1 MKHVNPSRIAVAVMW
16 AVLAGCG
23 TQSKAPEAPPVMDL
37 PAGWSD
43 STVNSARQA
52 WPDSTWWQHFGN
64 DELTQLVQEGQRN
77 NLDIAAAVS
86 RVRQSEIQARI
97 AGAPLVP
104 NIDFGG
110 GLTRQ
115 LPLSSGVAT
124 TSASGLFN
132 ASYEVDFWGKNK
144 ASLSAAEASLRANVY
159 DRETVNLT
167 VTCGIVSNYLQIL
180 SLRDRLVVARENVAN
195 AEQVLNLLLAQ
206 SRAGSASALD
216 VARQRSVIADQQAL
230 IPDLQEQER
239 DALTV
244 LAVLLGHTPQN
255 FAVKEKGLAAI
266 QMPEITPGMPSEL
279 LSRRPDI
286 RRVEAQL
293 AAANANIDVARASL
307 FPSITLTGATGGQS
321 SALVNL
327 FSGPN
332 LLANLGASI
341 VAPIFDGGA
350 LRNARDLA
358 IEQKKE
364 LVQVY
369 RSTVMNALS
378 EVEKSLGMIRSSEE
392 RYKLKSVEVEQAKYA
407 FGLSKIRYREGA
419 EDLMTVIDTQRSL
432 SDAQNQLGE
441 IKLDRLQ
448 ATVSLYKALGG
459 GWQDKPQTGPTGPA
473 DPPNKVPRNQS

>member
-1 MKHVNPSRIAVAVMW
+1 MRADLTRIAGAAVVLAAL

-23 TQSKAPEAPPVMDL
+23 TQGKVADAPPAMDL
-37 PAGWSD
+37 PAGWD
-43 STVNSARQA
+43 DTAKGGTTQA
-52 WPDSTWWQHFGN
+52 WPDSTWWQHFGS
-64 DELTQLVQEGQRN
+64 DELTRLVKEGQQN

-104 NIDFGG
+104 NVDFEG
-110 GLTRQ
+110 GLNRQ
-115 LPLSSGVAT
+115 LPLSSGSAT
-124 TSASGLFN
+124 TSATGLFN

-144 ASLSAAEASLRANVY
+144 ASLSAAEAALRANVY

-180 SLRDRLVVARENVAN
+180 SLRDRLVVARDNVSN
-195 AEQVLNLLLAQ
+195 AEQVLNLLLAR

-255 FAVKEKGLAAI
+255 FTVKENGLAVI
-266 QMPEITPGMPSEL
+266 QMPEIAPGMPSEL

-293 AAANANIDVARASL
+293 AAANANIEVARASL

-321 SALVNL
+321 SALVSL

-332 LLANLGASI
+332 LLANFGASI
-341 VAPIFDGGA
+341 VAPIFDNGA
-350 LRNARDLA
+350 RKNARDLA
-358 IEQKKE
+358 VEQKKE
-364 LVQVY
+364 MVQVY
-369 RSTVMNALS
+369 RGTVMNALS
-378 EVEKSLGMIRSSEE
+378 EVEKSLGMIHSSEE
-392 RYKLKSVEVEQAKYA
+392 RYKLKSIEVEQAKYA
-407 FGLSKIRYREGA
+407 FDLSKIRYREGA

-432 SDAQNQLGE
+432 SDAQNQLGQ
-441 IKLDRLQ
+441 IKLDRLK
-448 ATVSLYKALGG
+448 ATVSLYKSLGG
-459 GWQDKPQTGPTGPA
+459 GWQDKPLPPA
-473 DPPNKVPRNQS
+473 

>member
-1 MKHVNPSRIAVAVMW
+1 MTRPAPIRIACA
-16 AVLAGCG
+16 AAALCLLAGCG
-23 TQSKAPEAPPVMDL
+23 TQNKTPDAPPTMDL

-43 STVNSARQA
+43 TSTGNTRQA
-52 WPDSTWWQHFGN
+52 WPDSTWWQHFGS
-64 DELTQLVQEGQRN
+64 DELTKLVVEGQHS

-86 RVRQSEIQARI
+86 RVRQAEIQARI

-104 NIDFGG
+104 YVDFEGG
-110 GLTRQ
+110 ANRQ
-115 LPLSSGVAT
+115 LPLSSGAAT

-132 ASYEVDFWGKNK
+132 ASYEVDFWGKNR

-195 AEQVLNLLLAQ
+195 AEQVLSLLLAQ

-255 FAVKEKGLAAI
+255 FSIQTDGLAVI
-266 QMPEITPGMPSEL
+266 QMPDITPGLPSEL

-307 FPSITLTGATGGQS
+307 FPSINLTGSTGGQS
-321 SALVNL
+321 SALVSL

-350 LRNARDLA
+350 LKNAQALA
-358 IEQKKE
+358 EEQKRE

-378 EVEKSLGMIRSSEE
+378 EVEKSLGMIHSSEE
-392 RYKLKSVEVEQAKYA
+392 RYKLKNIEVEQARYA
-407 FGLSKIRYREGA
+407 FDLSKIRYREGA

-432 SDAQNQLGE
+432 SDAQNQLGQ

-459 GWQDKPQTGPTGPA
+459 GWRDKPPPPPPQGKDQHGTG
-473 DPPNKVPRNQS
+473 